1 MSKIKTKRTPNVHT
15 LQRNVRRNKVK
26 LHQINMRQINM
37 QALATIILETMKEKL
52 VPNLANVIAK
62 INNSEQINLSIESL
76 TKLLDQYL
84 ALLTTSVGNAP
95 LVNANEDIVDF
106 HNNFHPFPES
116 AIDSLSILGNQ
127 RIPFLLE

>member
-15 LQRNVRRNKVK
+15 VQRNVRRNKVK
-26 LHQINMRQINM
+26 LHQINIRQINM

-62 INNSEQINLSIESL
+62 INNSEQINLSMESL

-95 LVNANEDIVDF
+95 IVNANEGIVDF
-106 HNNFHPFPES
+106 NNNFHHFEES
-116 AIDSLSILGNQ
+116 AIGSLSISGNQ